1 MDLAALLVT
10 PFARLTEL
18 GGLLLVIP
26 LMLPVVGLLLAP
38 LLRGRWLGG
47 GLLGRFT
54 LLLLLLGLVA
64 ALAVATAVLTGD
76 EALKYYLGGW
86 LPPLGV
92 ALKADGL
99 SAIMLL
105 LSAVV
110 ILAVGV
116 YAQREF
122 QVPPDASETRASL
135 VFWMLLMGV
144 WAGLNAAFLGQ
155 DLFTLFVALELLTFS
170 AVPLVALDGRAETLA
185 AALRYLLFALLGSV
199 LYLLGAVLFYGTYAT
214 LDITLLAERIS
225 GEPALPPAIIAAAAL
240 MTVGLLAKT
249 ALFPLHLWLPPAHAG
264 APPPAS
270 AILSALVVKASF
282 FLILRLWFDVM
293 PGALTP
299 MVAQILGGLGAG
311 AILFGNLV
319 ALRQAR
325 LKLLIAYSTVAQI
338 GYLFLIFP
346 LAARAE
352 SAALTGG
359 MLQVVAHALAKAA
372 MFMAAGLIAK
382 ALGHDRIR
390 DLGGCVRV
398 LPLTLL
404 AFGLAGLSLIGLQPS
419 GGYLTKTLLTAAA
432 DGTGQG
438 WWGLVM
444 QVGGLL
450 TAAYL
455 FWVFGHVLFGVPS
468 TPAMPIKP
476 PGRAQELVVLALAL
490 GALLLGLVPPA
501 LFDLVGVG
509 RAGLEASATV
519 ATAMAGAFG
528 WSKLWGD
535 VWPLLVVGLLV
546 LGMLPWP
553 DRPAGGSPRP
563 ATTSLS
569 VSGHWA
575 AVLGTLLE
583 PADRGLRQWPVAGL
597 SFLILLLALAA
608 AISTGA

>member
-1 MDLAALLVT
+1 MDSSSILVT
-10 PFARLTEL
+10 PFASLIDL

-38 LLRGRWLGG
+38 ILGG
-47 GLLGRFT
+47 RFLGRFI

-64 ALAVATAVLTGD
+64 AVAVATAVLTGGD
-76 EALKYYLGGW
+76 ALHYHLGGW
-86 LPPLGV
+86 APPLGV

-99 SAIMLL
+99 SAILL
-105 LSAVV
+105 LTSAVV
-110 ILAVGV
+110 MLAVGI

-122 QVPPDASETRASL
+122 RVPPSAPETRASL
-135 VFWMLLMGV
+135 VFWTLLMGV
-144 WAGLNAAFLGQ
+144 WAGLNAAFLAQ

-214 LDITLLAERIS
+214 LDIALLAERIAGAPS
-225 GEPALPPAIIAAAAL
+225 LPPPIIAAAAL

-264 APPPAS
+264 APPAAS

-282 FLILRLWFDVM
+282 FLIVRIWFDVL

-299 MVAQILGGLGAG
+299 LTAQILGALGAG

-346 LAARAE
+346 LAANAE

-359 MLQVVAHALAKAA
+359 MLQVVSHACAKAA
-372 MFMAAGLIAK
+372 MFMAAGLIAG

-390 DLGGCVRV
+390 NLGGSVRV
-398 LPLTLL
+398 LPITLL
-404 AFGLAGLSLIGLQPS
+404 AFGLAGLSLIGIQPS
-419 GGYLTKTLLTAAA
+419 GGYLTKTLLTSAA
-432 DGTGQG
+432 DGTGQW

-444 QVGGLL
+444 QAGGLL

-455 FWVFGHVLFGVPS
+455 FWVLGHALFGAQS
-468 TPAMPIKP
+468 APAIPLKR

-490 GALLLGLVPPA
+490 AALLLGLLPPA

-509 RAGLEASATV
+509 RAGLDASAAV
-519 ATAMAGAFG
+519 STAMAGAFG
-528 WSKLWGD
+528 WRKLWGD
-535 VWPLLVVGLLV
+535 IWPILVVGLLV

-553 DRPAGGSPRP
+553 DRQADASARLA
-563 ATTSLS
+563 ATTSS
-569 VSGHWA
+569 VTGHWA
-575 AVLGTLLE
+575 AALGTILE
-583 PADRGLRQWPVAGL
+583 RADRGLRQWPVAGL
-597 SFLILLLALAA
+597 SLLVLALAL
-608 AISTGA
+608 

>member
-1 MDLAALLVT
+1 MDSPSILVA
-10 PFARLTEL
+10 PFASLIEL

-38 LLRGRWLGG
+38 LLGGRF
-47 GLLGRFT
+47 LGRFI

-64 ALAVATAVLTGD
+64 AVAVATAVLTGGD
-76 EALKYYLGGW
+76 ALQYHLGGW
-86 LPPLGV
+86 APPLGV
-92 ALKADGL
+92 ALKSDGL
-99 SAIMLL
+99 SAILL
-105 LSAVV
+105 LVSAVV
-110 ILAVGV
+110 MLAVGI

-122 QVPPDASETRASL
+122 QVPPDAPETRASL

-170 AVPLVALDGRAETLA
+170 AVPLVALDGRTETLA

-214 LDITLLAERIS
+214 LDIALLAERIAGAES
-225 GEPALPPAIIAAAAL
+225 LPPPIIAAAAL

-282 FLILRLWFDVM
+282 FLIVRIWFDVL
-293 PGALTP
+293 PGALNP
-299 MVAQILGGLGAG
+299 MTAQTLGALGAG

-346 LAARAE
+346 LAASAE
-352 SAALTGG
+352 SLALTGG
-359 MLQVVAHALAKAA
+359 MLQVVSHACAKAA
-372 MFMAAGLIAK
+372 MFMAAGLIAG

-390 DLGGCVRV
+390 NLGGSVRV
-398 LPLTLL
+398 LPITLL

-419 GGYLTKTLLTAAA
+419 GGYLTKTLLTAGA
-432 DGTGQG
+432 DGTGQW

-444 QVGGLL
+444 QAGGLL

-455 FWVFGHVLFGVPS
+455 FWVLGHALFGPPS
-468 TPAMPIKP
+468 SQVVAR

-490 GALLLGLVPPA
+490 AALLLGLLPPT

-509 RAGLEASATV
+509 RTGLDASAAV

-528 WSKLWGD
+528 WRKVWGD
-535 VWPLLVVGLLV
+535 VWPILVVGLLV

-553 DRPAGGSPRP
+553 DRQADASGRLA
-563 ATTSLS
+563 ATTAS
-569 VSGHWA
+569 VTGHWTA
-575 AVLGTLLE
+575 ALGAILE
-583 PADRGLRQWPVAGL
+583 RADRGLRQWPVAGL
-597 SFLILLLALAA
+597 LLLILTLGLAGTLL
-608 AISTGA
+608 TGD